1 MMYQLFN
8 KLERLGFKKESDNLY
23 SLQIKETLR
32 ATHSTWEIF
41 TYTQDNKY
49 YFSDN
54 GNLLLEFD
62 APDIDIVFMLKSI
75 KYEIGKLGCFIN
87 NSKIVKQINIDD
99 IEQDLSDF
107 IQAIHKVDN
116 MYTNL

>member
-1 MMYQLFN
+1 MSQFFN
-8 KLERLGFKKESDNLY
+8 KLEPLGFIKESDNLY
-23 SLQIKETLR
+23 SLQIKEALK
-32 ATHSTWEIF
+32 ATHCSWEIF
-41 TYTQDNKY
+41 AYKQDNKY
-49 YFSDN
+49 LFSDN

-62 APDIDIVFMLKSI
+62 APDIDIDFMLKSI

-87 NSKIVKQINIDD
+87 NSKIVKQINIDN